1 MIWQNPFSVID
12 PLMNSEGVYSW
23 SFDPLLPIDVR
34 FYIFN
39 KRTNLR
45 LNRHDYFEVLYLSH
59 GEMKFQIHQSH
70 FDIRAGDLLLVGS
83 TFFHRPVKQGAPPTK
98 GVELYFLPT
107 EVLGKDSSGEDIEY
121 LMPFLAE
128 DTNFPHLVP
137 AATGIPA
144 KVRELIYLIYA
155 ELPAKSIR
163 NRLNARTYL
172 KMILVLLG
180 KHFAN
185 HQAKVGRFRHR
196 QERIKRLRPV
206 LTYLDEHFAETIS
219 VGTAASMVPMS
230 KSNFM
235 RFFRNVTGQAF
246 VAYIN
251 HLRVAKAEWLL
262 AATEIPISD
271 LCQQVGFCDQSYF
284 GTIFRRSVGMSPG
297 RYRRQFSGTLV
308 DSAPKTDLLRQV
320 QSITVRGEDQAFE
333 ANVAGPPPKLSA
345 PMSIEPGEF
354 VQ

>member
-1 MIWQNPFSVID
+1 MIWQNPHSVID

-45 LNRHDYFEVLYLSH
+45 LNRHDYFEVLYLSQ
-59 GEMKFQIHQSH
+59 GEMRFQIHQQY
-70 FDIRAGDLLLVGS
+70 FNLRAGDLLIIGS

-98 GVELYFLPT
+98 GVELYFLPKA
-107 EVLGKDSSGEDIEY
+107 VLGNDSSGEDVEY

-128 DTNFPHLVP
+128 DADFPHLVP
-137 AATGIPA
+137 AKTGIPA
-144 KVRELIYLIYA
+144 KILELTKLIYA

-172 KMILVLLG
+172 KMVLVLLG
-180 KHFAN
+180 NHFAN
-185 HQAKVGRFRHR
+185 HQVKVGRFRNR
-196 QERIKRLRPV
+196 QENIRRLRPV
-206 LTYLDEHFAETIS
+206 LAYLDEHFAETIS
-219 VGTAASMVPMS
+219 VGAAASMIHMS

-262 AATEIPISD
+262 AATDIPIAD

-284 GTIFRRSVGMSPG
+284 GTIFRRSVGMPPG

-308 DSAPKTDLLRQV
+308 DLPPKNGLLSSV
-320 QSITVRGEDQAFE
+320 QTISLLGQDQTFE
-333 ANVAGPPPKLSA
+333 ASLSAPPPKLSA
-345 PMSIEPGEF
+345 RMSTDSGEF
-354 VQ
+354 IQ